1 MFEHI
6 FGIILVTQKVSGV
19 QLNHDNWR
27 LNTLNS
33 FFQQKCELMQCENN
47 QICCKCFFQC
57 HPCVQLVGGWL
68 GVLWVAVV
76 PPVQLCHVQKFYL
89 GIFKRGDIESF
100 HRIDPE
106 FERVCFSFPMVEY
119 IVKAHAWGEIYDK

>member
-1 MFEHI
+1 MKWCELT
-6 FGIILVTQKVSGV
+6 ILVGASSLSDVSNV
-19 QLNHDNWR
+19 IY
-27 LNTLNS
+27 S
-33 FFQQKCELMQCENN
+33 S
-47 QICCKCFFQC
+47 
-57 HPCVQLVGGWL
+57 
-68 GVLWVAVV
+68 
-76 PPVQLCHVQKFYL
+76 LCHVQQFYL